1 MTCCAAASRTRPGTP
16 RRPARAAAL
25 GVLGV
30 LLAAALL
37 AGACASAGAPQAQSA
52 ASLTNPSLS
61 PEYATWMVGP
71 VALLATPQEVGAFL
85 ALNDD
90 AAAQEFIR
98 GFWQRRNPTPDRP
111 GNPLLATFEQ
121 RAAQA
126 DRLYTESGL
135 PGRRTPR
142 GTIYILYGRPG
153 KTEFEDPPRANAS
166 TIEVWV
172 YGPKAA
178 SGLDGRRPAERYRWI
193 KRGDVTVPYVGVPT
207 TQAPVLP
214 VLPPP

>member
-1 MTCCAAASRTRPGTP
+1 LTSCAAP
-16 RRPARAAAL
+16 RLLLARLA
-25 GVLGV
+25 
-30 LLAAALL
+30 LAAALASGL
-37 AGACASAGAPQAQSA
+37 AGLAACAGGGGQPVQSA
-52 ASLTNPSLS
+52 ASVTNPSLS

-71 VALLATPQEVGAFL
+71 VARLATPQEVSAYL

-90 AAAQEFIR
+90 AAAQAFIR
-98 GFWQRRNPTPDRP
+98 QFWETRNPTPGRP
-111 GNPLLATFEQ
+111 GNPLLQTFEQ

-142 GTIYILYGRPG
+142 GTIYVLYGRPE
-153 KTEFEDPPRANAS
+153 KIEFEDPARPIDP

-178 SGLDGRRPAERYRWI
+178 SGLDGKRPAERYRWV
-193 KRGDVTVPYVGVPT
+193 KRGDLTVPYTGAQP
-207 TQAPVLP
+207 QQPVLP
-214 VLPPP
+214 ILPPP